1 MLLLNDRNARM
12 TSLMVYCLAM
22 LLNFFSGQVF
32 AEGNDYQI
40 ELMIFAQ
47 NMPNSEVF
55 EQTES
60 QIKWPADLTELSVYK
75 KADTM
80 SLANAYAA
88 LSKDPVYKPVM
99 HVAWLQTIA
108 EGALSSPVHIQGGEG
123 ALNGFVRIQ
132 RGQTLQLMVDLEYVP
147 DQVGSAALIY
157 RLNENRRIKLDEI
170 HYLDHPKFG
179 VVAKVSRL

>member
-1 MLLLNDRNARM
+1 M
-12 TSLMVYCLAM
+12 TNLVVYCLAM
-22 LLNFFSGQVF
+22 LLNFFSGRVF
-32 AEGNDYQI
+32 AEGSDYQI

-75 KADTM
+75 KADAI
-80 SLANAYAA
+80 SLADAYAA

-99 HVAWLQTIA
+99 HVAWLQSIA
-108 EGALSSPVHIQGGEG
+108 EGALGSPVHIQGAEG
-123 ALNGFVRIQ
+123 VLNGFVRIQ
-132 RGQTLQLMVDLEYVP
+132 RGQTLQLIVDLEYMP
-147 DQVGSAALIY
+147 GQVNGEALIY
-157 RLNENRRIKLDEI
+157 RLNENRRIKLDEV

-179 VVAKVSRL
+179 VVAKISQL